1 MIRDGKTRSK
11 KGPWVGKLRAVVL
24 LVGLVATLVGC
35 GANKPQEQ
43 GQVKIGAIFPLTGPG
58 ALWGQNSQKGVDLA
72 AEQLRAEGKKIRIFY
87 QDSKADPA
95 TGVSELRQLMDF
107 NHIQGLIDD
116 AASSV
121 ALAEVPIVN
130 QHELPMI
137 STGST
142 NPKLS
147 GSSPYFMRLWNSDAE
162 EATVSAKYIRSE
174 LHLQRGAILYI
185 QNEYGEGLKDAFTR
199 QFKALGGAIQEKV
212 PFSQDAVD
220 FRNAIIKVMD
230 GAPEFLYVVAY
241 PNNFPGLI
249 PQLNRNRGSIPLIGT
264 AALND
269 PSILGQLGAEADNI
283 FFPSAQQPPNSKVRQ
298 DFLTAFKQKYGTEP
312 GAPAAE
318 GYDALRL
325 MVMALDFSKGNGPSA
340 VKFLHSRSFDGASG
354 VIQFD
359 ANGDVH
365 KPMDMYEVKQGK
377 ASVVQRAKP

>member
-1 MIRDGKTRSK
+1 
-11 KGPWVGKLRAVVL
+11 VGELGAIVL
-24 LVGLVATLVGC
+24 LVGLMATLTGC
-35 GANKPQEQ
+35 GPSRSQEQ
-43 GQVKIGAIFPLTGPG
+43 NQIRIGAIFPLTGPG
-58 ALWGQNSQKGVDLA
+58 ALWGQNSQRGVDLA
-72 AEQLRAEGKKIRIFY
+72 AEQLRAEGKVIRIFY

-121 ALAEVPIVN
+121 ALAEVPIAT

-137 STGST
+137 STGSS

-162 EATVSAKYIRSE
+162 EATVSARFIRSN

-185 QNEYGEGLKDAFTR
+185 QNEYGEGLKDAFSK
-199 QFKALGGAIQEKV
+199 QFEALGGAIQDKV

-230 GAPEFLYVVAY
+230 GKPEFVYLVAY
-241 PNNFPGLI
+241 PNNFPSLI
-249 PQLNRNRGSIPLIGT
+249 PQLNRGRGAIPVIGT

-269 PSILGQLGAEADNI
+269 PAMLGQLGSQADHI
-283 FFPSAQQPPNSKVRQ
+283 YFPSAQQPPDSQVRE
-298 DFLTAFKQKYGTEP
+298 DFLAAFKKKYGTEP

-325 MVMALDFSKGNGPSA
+325 MVMALDSSKGNGTSA

-377 ASVVQRAKP
+377 AAVVQKAKP